1 MKVVSLQRLCSSLK
15 PIHRRV
21 PSTTKKMT
29 GGGRYGGA
37 SGKLVRSSMKR
48 EERQGRSGIPPVNKV
63 LCEVQRL
70 KLLALRC
77 SWFKFLFLVQGS
89 YGNNQSRES
98 KLLKGPSQI
107 QSNTLAALEAIDVPV
122 AEEVMDA
129 GCIIGDRINGLVD
142 GVSGAWFIKF
152 DTFTPAVSRGLPVT
166 RVILFLVYRLGL
178 TCLVEV
184 KLLTQATL
192 VIVAL
197 QILYRLLLSLL
208 GMLYSKQNFKKMTFF
223 S

>member
-1 MKVVSLQRLCSSLK
+1 
-15 PIHRRV
+15 
-21 PSTTKKMT
+21 MT

-77 SWFKFLFLVQGS
+77 SWFKFLFLVGS

-166 RVILFLVYRLGL
+166 RVRTNLFGRSEATYSGY
-178 TCLVEV
+178 TCYSGIADFVPAVIESV
-184 KLLTQATL
+184 GYVVFKAKLQKND
-192 VIVAL
+192 V
-197 QILYRLLLSLL
+197 
-208 GMLYSKQNFKKMTFF
+208 FF
-223 S
+223 LKEGT